1 MRVIITVTP
10 NPAIDITLEVENL
23 ELGEVNRTSD
33 KHRDPA
39 GKGINVARALSKNS
53 HQTVAVFPADA
64 VNGSWIVRALAEEGV
79 DTFTTP
85 MLGEVRNNYTIVD
98 GNGQTTKINEPGPV
112 LTPAEVGALIE
123 KVEWRLDDHP
133 TWLVAAGSLP
143 RGVDAD
149 FLVELGNRARAK
161 NVRFA
166 VDTSG
171 PSLARITTAGSP
183 DLIKP
188 NLDELSELVGRE
200 LLTVGDVVTAARD
213 TLPNGA
219 TLVSLGEHGALLV
232 TADEVVWAGHPPV
245 IVDSTVGAGDSALAG
260 YLSVSDKGSFA
271 SAHHAALAT
280 AVAWGSA
287 AVTLPATTV
296 PGPGD
301 IDVARVHLVDNPPL
315 QKPIKELTA

>member
-1 MRVIITVTP
+1 MIITVTP

-39 GKGINVARALSKNS
+39 GKGINVARALSKNK
-53 HQTVAVFPADA
+53 QKTIAVFPADA
-64 VNGSWIVRALAEEGV
+64 VNGSWIVRALADEGV
-79 DTFTTP
+79 ETFTTP
-85 MLGEVRNNYTIVD
+85 MIGEVRNNYTIVD
-98 GNGQTTKINEPGPV
+98 AGGQTTKINEPGPV
-112 LTPAEVGALIE
+112 MTPAEVDALLE

-171 PSLARITTAGSP
+171 ASLARITSAGSP

-188 NLDELSELVGRE
+188 NLEELSELVGRE
-200 LLTVGDVVTAARD
+200 LESVGDVVDAARSV
-213 TLPNGA
+213 LPNGDV
-219 TLVSLGEHGALLV
+219 LVSLGEHGALLV
-232 TADEVVWAGHPPV
+232 TPTAVVWAGHAPV
-245 IVDSTVGAGDSALAG
+245 TVDSTVGAGDSALAG
-260 YLSVSDKGSFA
+260 YLSVSAKGEFPTI
-271 SAHHAALAT
+271 HHAALAT

-301 IDVARVHLVDNPPL
+301 IDVARVSVIDNPSV
-315 QKPIKELTA
+315 QTRIKELTA

>member
-1 MRVIITVTP
+1 MIITVTP
-10 NPAIDITLEVENL
+10 NPAIDVTLEVERL
-23 ELGEVNRTSD
+23 DIGEVNRTTD

-39 GKGINVARALSKNS
+39 GKGINVARALSKNK

-64 VNGSWIVRALAEEGV
+64 VNGSWIVRALAEAGV

-98 GNGQTTKINEPGPV
+98 GTGQTTKINEPGPV
-112 LTPAEVGALIE
+112 MTPAEVDALLE

-149 FLVELGNRARAK
+149 FLVELGNRASAK

-171 PSLARITTAGSP
+171 PSLSRITTAGTP

-188 NLDELSELVGRE
+188 NLEELSELVGRE
-200 LLTVGDVVTAARD
+200 LHTVGDVVEAARSA
-213 TLPNGA
+213 LPNGNA
-219 TLVSLGEHGALLV
+219 LISLGANGALLV
-232 TADEVVWAGHPPV
+232 TPDTVLWAGHPPV
-245 IVDSTVGAGDSALAG
+245 TVDSTVGAGDSALAG
-260 YLSVSDKGSFA
+260 YLSVSSKGDFPSV
-271 SAHHAALAT
+271 HHAALAT
-280 AVAWGSA
+280 AVAWGTA

-296 PGPGD
+296 PGPDD
-301 IDVARVHLVDNPPL
+301 IDVSRVTVIDNPPF
-315 QKPIKELTA
+315 QTQIKELTA

>member
-1 MRVIITVTP
+1 MIITVTP
-10 NPAIDITLEVENL
+10 NPAIDITLEVDNL
-23 ELGEVNRTSD
+23 ELGEVNRTTD

-39 GKGINVARALSKNS
+39 GKGINVARALSKNG
-53 HQTVAVFPADA
+53 HKTIAVFPADA

-79 DTFTTP
+79 ETFTTP

-98 GNGQTTKINEPGPV
+98 GQGQTTKINEPGPV
-112 LTPAEVGALIE
+112 MTPAEIDALLE

-149 FLVELGNRARAK
+149 FLVELGNRAAAK
-161 NVRFA
+161 HVRFA

-171 PSLARITTAGSP
+171 ASLARITGAGSP

-188 NLDELSELVGRE
+188 NIDELSELVGHSLE
-200 LLTVGDVVTAARD
+200 TVGDVVDAARSV
-213 TLPNGA
+213 LPNGD

-232 TADEVVWAGHPPV
+232 SPDAVVWAGHPPV
-245 IVDSTVGAGDSALAG
+245 TVDSTVGAGDSTLAG
-260 YLSVSDKGSFA
+260 YLSVSAQGDFPSVN
-271 SAHHAALAT
+271 HAALAT

-287 AVTLPATTV
+287 AVSLPATTV
-296 PGPGD
+296 PGPTD
-301 IDVARVHLVDNPPL
+301 IDVRHVRVLDNPPSHT
-315 QKPIKELTA
+315 PIKELSA

>member
-1 MRVIITVTP
+1 MIITVTP
-10 NPAIDITLEVENL
+10 NPAIDVTLEVERL
-23 ELGEVNRTSD
+23 ELGEVNRTTD

-39 GKGINVARALSKNS
+39 GKGINVARALSKNK
-53 HQTVAVFPADA
+53 HQTIAVFPADA
-64 VNGSWIVRALAEEGV
+64 VNGSWIVRALAEACVE
-79 DTFTTP
+79 TFTTP

-98 GNGQTTKINEPGPV
+98 GSGETTKINEPGPV
-112 LTPAEVGALIE
+112 LTPAEVDALLE

-149 FLVELGNRARAK
+149 FLVELGNRANAK

-171 PSLARITTAGSP
+171 ASLARITSAGSP

-188 NLDELSELVGRE
+188 NLEELSELVGRE
-200 LLTVGDVVTAARD
+200 LHTVGDVVDAARSV
-213 TLPNGA
+213 LPNGDA
-219 TLVSLGEHGALLV
+219 LISLGENGALLV
-232 TADEVVWAGHPPV
+232 TPDTVLWAGHPPV
-245 IVDSTVGAGDSALAG
+245 TVDSTVGAGDSALAG
-260 YLSVSDKGSFA
+260 YLSVSSQGEFPSI
-271 SAHHAALAT
+271 HHAALAT

-301 IDVARVHLVDNPPL
+301 INVARVSVIDNPSV
-315 QKPIKELTA
+315 QTTIKELTA